1 MMSEINYSLLSGSNF
16 FCWRHLS
23 SQSLKVEAM
32 RASNRVLGS
41 CRVIATRLFFHN
53 MYWKKSPLSC

>member
-1 MMSEINYSLLSGSNF
+1 MMSERSYSLLSGSNF

-32 RASNRVLGS
+32 RAIEFLVL
-41 CRVIATRLFFHN
+41 VE
-53 MYWKKSPLSC
+53 